1 MTRNFLIRKIV
12 TDDNS
17 ALAVIIRSSLKEFNA
32 NKPGTVYFDESTDHL
47 SDIFLAPKSAY
58 FVLEINDEVAGG
70 GGFYPTEGL
79 EADTCELVKMYLS
92 KKYRG
97 KGYGKM
103 ILEKCM
109 KAAAEKGFTKMYIET
124 MPELTDAIAMYQKN
138 NFHFLPGPLGNSG
151 HTGCDVWMLR
161 ML

>member
-1 MTRNFLIRKIV
+1 MTQNLLLRKII

-47 SDIFLAPKSAY
+47 SDIFLAPNSGY
-58 FVLEINDEVAGG
+58 FVLEINGEVAGG

-79 EADTCELVKMYLS
+79 DADTCELVKMYLS

-109 KAAAEKGFTKMYIET
+109 ESAKENGFTKMYIET
-124 MPELTDAIAMYQKN
+124 MPELTDAITMYQKN
-138 NFHFLPGPLGNSG
+138 DFYFLSGPLGNSG
-151 HTGCDVWMLR
+151 HTGCDVWMLKD
-161 ML
+161 L